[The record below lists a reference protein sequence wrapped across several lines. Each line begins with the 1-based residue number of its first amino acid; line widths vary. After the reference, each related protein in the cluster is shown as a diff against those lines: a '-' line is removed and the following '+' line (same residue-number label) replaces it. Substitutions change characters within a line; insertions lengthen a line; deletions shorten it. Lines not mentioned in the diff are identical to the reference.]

1 LGTAPGTQVL
11 TQGSAI
17 DSRLYD
23 SKQMAKFAL
32 IKTLRRA
39 YNIARL
45 SRKSK
50 IPTDELIEILHQQT
64 SRRRLLQGGL
74 FATGAIAGVT
84 LSYQRHSIAISTS
97 SKVLIVGAGIAGL
110 TAAYRLHQAGVG
122 VEIVE
127 ARNEIG
133 GRIRSFTNAA
143 GTSTTVELGGE
154 FIDSE
159 HRNIQALAA
168 ELGLQLSDLS
178 AVDRGLIEDTWY
190 FEGRKIPLEQ
200 IVQDFIPLAPIL
212 EKDAASAE
220 NLTSPE
226 AIKLDRTSITQ
237 YLAQQ
242 PISPTL
248 RKLIATAYTAE
259 YGREAAEQSS
269 LNLIYLIGTNTEDF
283 SIYSNSDERYHII
296 GGNQQLLQRLAQ
308 PLTSFIEP
316 ETELEAIRSLS
327 DGRYR
332 ASFRAGTRVFE
343 RNYERVLLAIP
354 FSVLR
359 TVRLTV
365 DLPPAKR
372 QVINSLCYGTNSK
385 LITAYKERVWRDRYQ
400 STASVFTDLDF
411 QNTWEPTRYSSGK
424 SGLIT
429 NFCGGRYGFELGKGT
444 TQAQAQKF
452 YGQIEKVF
460 PGLRSQR
467 TGEVI
472 RAYWTGE
479 PYSAGSYA
487 CYLVGQ
493 WTQFYGR
500 ERERV
505 GNLLFAGEHCSQ
517 DYQGY
522 MEGGCETG
530 EIAAQEILKDL
541 NIKKATAL
549 KHC

>member
-1 LGTAPGTQVL
+1 
-11 TQGSAI
+11 
-17 DSRLYD
+17 
-23 SKQMAKFAL
+23 MAKFAL
-32 IKTLRRA
+32 IKRLRRA
-39 YNIARL
+39 CNIARL
-45 SRKSK
+45 SHKSR
-50 IPTDELIEILHQQT
+50 IPTNELIEILHQKT

-74 FATGAIAGVT
+74 FAASAIAGVT
-84 LSYQRHSIAISTS
+84 LSHKRHSMAVGAS

-127 ARNEIG
+127 ARNHIG
-133 GRIRSFTNAA
+133 GRIRSLANAA

-154 FIDSE
+154 FIDSD
-159 HRNIQALAA
+159 HQNIQALAA

-212 EKDAASAE
+212 EKDAAIAE
-220 NLTSPE
+220 NLESPE

-248 RKLIATAYTAE
+248 RKLIAIAYTVE

-269 LNLIYLIGTNTEDF
+269 LNLIYLITTNTDEF
-283 SIYSNSDERYHII
+283 GIYGDSDERYHII

-308 PLTSFIEP
+308 PLTSFIET

-343 RNYERVLLAIP
+343 RNYERVLLTIP

-359 TVRLTV
+359 TVHLAV

-372 QVINSLCYGTNSK
+372 QVINGLCYGTNSK

-400 STASVFTDLDF
+400 ATASVFTDLGF
-411 QNTWEPTRYSSGK
+411 QNTWEPTRYSSTE
-424 SGLIT
+424 SGLMT
-429 NFCGGRYGFELGKGT
+429 NFCGGRYGVEIGRGT

-452 YGQIEKVF
+452 YGQIEQVF
-460 PGLRSQR
+460 PGLFSQR
-467 TGEVI
+467 TGEAI
-472 RAYWTGE
+472 RAYWTKE
-479 PYSAGSYA
+479 QYSAGSYA

-493 WTQFYGR
+493 WSQFYGK
-500 ERERV
+500 EGERV
-505 GNLLFAGEHCSQ
+505 GNLLFAGEHCSY

-530 EIAAQEILKDL
+530 EVAAQEILKDL
-541 NIKKATAL
+541 NIKTGATL
-549 KHC
+549 KNRQANQRR

>member
-1 LGTAPGTQVL
+1 
-11 TQGSAI
+11 
-17 DSRLYD
+17 
-23 SKQMAKFAL
+23 MAKFAL
-32 IKTLRRA
+32 VNTLRRA

-45 SRKSK
+45 SHKST
-50 IPTDELIEILHQQT
+50 IPPNELIEILHQKT

-74 FATGAIAGVT
+74 FAAGAIAGVT
-84 LSYQRHSIAISTS
+84 LSHKQHSIAVGAS

-122 VEIVE
+122 VDIVE
-127 ARNEIG
+127 ARNQIG
-133 GRIRSFTNAA
+133 GRIRSLANAA

-159 HRNIQALAA
+159 HKNIQALAA
-168 ELGLQLSDLS
+168 ELGLNIGDLHT
-178 AVDRGLIEDTWY
+178 ADRGLTEDTWY
-190 FEGRKIPLEQ
+190 FDGRKIPLEQ
-200 IVQDFIPLAPIL
+200 IVKDFMPLAPII
-212 EKDAASAE
+212 EKDAAIAE
-220 NLTSPE
+220 DLESPA
-226 AIKLDRTSITQ
+226 AIKLDQTSITQ

-248 RKLIATAYTAE
+248 RELIATAYTVE

-269 LNLIYLIGTNTEDF
+269 LNLIYLIGTDTAEF
-283 SIYSNSDERYHII
+283 SIYGDSDERYHII

-308 PLTSFIEP
+308 PLASFIETG
-316 ETELEAIRSLS
+316 TELEAIRSLP

-343 RNYERVLLAIP
+343 RNYERVLLTIP

-359 TVRLTV
+359 TVRLAV

-372 QVINSLCYGTNSK
+372 QVINGLCYGTNSK
-385 LITAYKERVWRDRYQ
+385 LITAYKERVWRDRYK
-400 STASVFTDLDF
+400 STASVFTDLGF
-411 QNTWEPTRYSSGK
+411 QNTWEPARYASGK

-429 NFCGGRYGFELGKGT
+429 NFCGGRYGVEVGRGT
-444 TQAQAQKF
+444 AEAQAQKF
-452 YGQIEKVF
+452 HGQIEKVF
-460 PGLRSQR
+460 PGLCRQR
-467 TGEVI
+467 TGAAI

-479 PYSAGSYA
+479 QYSAGSYA

-493 WTQFYGR
+493 WAPFYGK
-500 ERERV
+500 EGERV

-530 EIAAQEILKDL
+530 EIAAQEILQDL
-541 NIKKATAL
+541 NIIN
-549 KHC
+549 